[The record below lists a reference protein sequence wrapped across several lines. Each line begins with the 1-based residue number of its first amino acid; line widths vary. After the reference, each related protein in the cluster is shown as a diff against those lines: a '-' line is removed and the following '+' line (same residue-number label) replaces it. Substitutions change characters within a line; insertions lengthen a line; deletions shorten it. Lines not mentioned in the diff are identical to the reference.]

1 MNKKLMILATATVA
15 LATMSCTG
23 NAESNATGGDTT
35 ANATEQTTETAQAD
49 PVWDIDFPKNL
60 KIDVEQGQNV
70 LVPLRYFTYAEEG
83 HTISKY
89 CRLAHEQVKEVRP
102 EGVIVDNIKGVVV
115 PNAVVVPIPTGQT
128 AQEGDIIVTWLQ
140 KGGADLQRAIVT
152 DASNPKQPKIV
163 YTDLDWKEDG
173 KGFANKYENF
183 EVEENS
189 FYVLKPGEWM
199 PGASVVRKHDT
210 HADEWVYYRL
220 VHEADGKVLLMD
232 VTNNSHVFPKS
243 ECKLV
248 DLNKDIKVGDKV
260 WYVFVSGFINKG
272 GEVTKVDKKKGLVW
286 LKDQW
291 DKETICSILEVTK
304 EL

>member
-35 ANATEQTTETAQAD
+35 ATEQTTEATQAD

-70 LVPLRYFTYAEEG
+70 LVPQRYFTYAEEG

-102 EGVIVDNIKGVVV
+102 EGVIVDHIKGVVV

-140 KGGADLQRAIVT
+140 KGGGDLQRAIVT
-152 DASNPKQPKIV
+152 DASNPQQV
-163 YTDLDWKEDG
+163 
-173 KGFANKYENF
+173 
-183 EVEENS
+183 
-189 FYVLKPGEWM
+189 
-199 PGASVVRKHDT
+199 
-210 HADEWVYYRL
+210 
-220 VHEADGKVLLMD
+220 
-232 VTNNSHVFPKS
+232 
-243 ECKLV
+243 
-248 DLNKDIKVGDKV
+248 
-260 WYVFVSGFINKG
+260 
-272 GEVTKVDKKKGLVW
+272 
-286 LKDQW
+286 
-291 DKETICSILEVTK
+291 
-304 EL
+304 